1 MAKFFKPKIIWIFYR
16 IEADVLVF
24 FQRFL
29 NILLLFSASVVFF
42 VEYVENVKEFAQG
55 EELKKCE
62 KLKDPSTVLELQ
74 EFRFCLKELNLERR
88 GGKEIEIIKRSYKG
102 SLELTKKLNMMS
114 DNKSSKKL
122 KDEL

>member
-1 MAKFFKPKIIWIFYR
+1 MAKIFKPKITWIFYR

-42 VEYVENVKEFAQG
+42 GENVENVKAFAQG

>member
-1 MAKFFKPKIIWIFYR
+1 MAKIFKPKIIWIFYR
-16 IEADVLVF
+16 IEDDVLFF

-29 NILLLFSASVVFF
+29 NILLFFSASVVFF
-42 VEYVENVKEFAQG
+42 GEYVENVKAFAQG

-62 KLKDPSTVLELQ
+62 KLKDPSTVIELQ

>member
-1 MAKFFKPKIIWIFYR
+1 MMQ
-16 IEADVLVF
+16 LC
-24 FQRFL
+24 
-29 NILLLFSASVVFF
+29 
-42 VEYVENVKEFAQG
+42 QG

-62 KLKDPSTVLELQ
+62 KLKDPSNVKELQ

>member
-1 MAKFFKPKIIWIFYR
+1 MNNFGCTSCHGGR
-16 IEADVLVF
+16 S
-24 FQRFL
+24 RGT
-29 NILLLFSASVVFF
+29 SF
-42 VEYVENVKEFAQG
+42 VSSSHTPNTP

-62 KLKDPSTVLELQ
+62 KLKVPSTVLELQ

>member
-1 MAKFFKPKIIWIFYR
+1 MAKIFKPKIIWIFYR
-16 IEADVLVF
+16 IEVDVLVF

-29 NILLLFSASVVFF
+29 KILFFFSASVVFF
-42 VEYVENVKEFAQG
+42 GEYVENVKAFAKG

>member
-1 MAKFFKPKIIWIFYR
+1 MAKIFKPKIIWIFYR

-42 VEYVENVKEFAQG
+42 GEYVENVKVFAQG

-74 EFRFCLKELNLERR
+74 EFRFCLKELDLERR
-88 GGKEIEIIKRSYKG
+88 GGKEIEIITRSYKG

>member
-1 MAKFFKPKIIWIFYR
+1 MAKIFKPKIIWIFYR
-16 IEADVLVF
+16 IEVDDLVF

-29 NILLLFSASVVFF
+29 KILFFFSASVVFF
-42 VEYVENVKEFAQG
+42 GEYVENVKAFAQG

>member
-1 MAKFFKPKIIWIFYR
+1 MAKIFKPKIIWIFYR
-16 IEADVLVF
+16 IEVDVLVF

-29 NILLLFSASVVFF
+29 KILFFFSASVVFF
-42 VEYVENVKEFAQG
+42 GEYVENVKAFAKG

-74 EFRFCLKELNLERR
+74 KFRFCLKELNLERR

>member
-1 MAKFFKPKIIWIFYR
+1 MAKIFKPKIICIFYR
-16 IEADVLVF
+16 IEAEFLVF

-29 NILLLFSASVVFF
+29 NILFFFSASVVFF
-42 VEYVENVKEFAQG
+42 GEYVENVKAFAQG

>member
-1 MAKFFKPKIIWIFYR
+1 MAKIFKPKIIWIFYR
-16 IEADVLVF
+16 IEVEVLVF

-29 NILLLFSASVVFF
+29 KILFFFSASVVFF
-42 VEYVENVKEFAQG
+42 GEYVENVKAFAQG

>member
-1 MAKFFKPKIIWIFYR
+1 MAKIFKPKIIWIFYR
-16 IEADVLVF
+16 IEDDVLFF

-29 NILLLFSASVVFF
+29 NILLFFSASVVFF
-42 VEYVENVKEFAQG
+42 GEYVENVKAFAQG
-55 EELKKCE
+55 EEFKKCE